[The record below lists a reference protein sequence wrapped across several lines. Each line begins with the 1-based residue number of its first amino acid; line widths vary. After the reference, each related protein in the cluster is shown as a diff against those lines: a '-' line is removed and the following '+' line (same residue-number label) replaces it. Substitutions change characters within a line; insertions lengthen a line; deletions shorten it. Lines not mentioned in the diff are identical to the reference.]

1 MYFRSQ
7 EMTLPAAGSGGGAP
21 GGAGGSVSGGGMD
34 PTAVGGVTIGLFA
47 VLVIALSVTRRKN
60 RADE

>member
-7 EMTLPAAGSGGGAP
+7 EMTPQAAANESGAP
-21 GGAGGSVSGGGMD
+21 EGAGGSVSGGGMD
-34 PTAVGGVTIGLFA
+34 STVIGGVTIGLFA

-60 RADE
+60 RAD